1 MKKIMNYFITIII
14 PLSTLKYIFSCAVF
28 RIFRL
33 INSSFSN
40 RKYEVIHKS
49 PDDSNNEKL

>member
-14 PLSTLKYIFSCAVF
+14 PLSTLEYIFSCAVF

-40 RKYEVIHKS
+40 RKYEVIYKS
-49 PDDSNNEKL
+49 PDDSNNGKL